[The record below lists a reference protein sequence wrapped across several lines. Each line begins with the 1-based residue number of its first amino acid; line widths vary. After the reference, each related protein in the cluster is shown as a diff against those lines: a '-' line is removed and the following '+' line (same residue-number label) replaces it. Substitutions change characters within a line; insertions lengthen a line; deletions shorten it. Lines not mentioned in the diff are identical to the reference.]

1 MYRQAFL
8 GVDGVATLVS
18 VLSGRVNFQIQYQ
31 VTPPR
36 LWMIDAIHSS
46 TADFLSLGDQLQC
59 PARHQ
64 VEQVRIYLTA
74 FSEHAAQGTE

>member
-1 MYRQAFL
+1 MMLRIDLYRQAFL

-36 LWMIDAIHSS
+36 IID
-46 TADFLSLGDQLQC
+46 C
-59 PARHQ
+59 
-64 VEQVRIYLTA
+64 
-74 FSEHAAQGTE
+74 